1 MPKVE
6 TKEHKVDPGK
16 EQDLIIKVSN
26 FRLYFQNYYT
36 LVSLLNDLLTGLL
49 YLAGSILQLFTDY
62 GDIGM
67 YLYLFGGFFL
77 LMRPVLKIAHNV
89 FFYKE
94 EEYRRKVLGEETGKS
109 EKQDEEDSKPT
120 KEIDV
125 TGEGS
130 DEEEEE
136 RNNEHNTED
145 NSEDTE
151 RIKMDYNEEYY
162 GDRTKE

>member
-1 MPKVE
+1 MPKIE

-16 EQDLIIKVSN
+16 DQDLIIKVSD

-36 LVSLLNDLLTGLL
+36 LISLLNDLLTGLL
-49 YLAGSILQLFTDY
+49 YLAGSLLQLFTNYDEV
-62 GDIGM
+62 GM

-77 LMRPVLKIAHNV
+77 LLRPILKIAHNV

-94 EEYRRKVLGEETGKS
+94 EEYRRRVLGEETEES
-109 EKQDEEDSKPT
+109 RKQDEEESNQPT

-130 DEEEEE
+130 DKEE
-136 RNNEHNTED
+136 TKD
-145 NSEDTE
+145 YSEDE
-151 RIKMDYNEEYY
+151 DEDSEQIDMDYNEEYY
-162 GDRTKE
+162 GERTKE